1 MKKSRII
8 LVILA
13 VLFLVL
19 VGLAIGKPMTMF
31 MSEPE
36 KFQMWVESKG
46 IWGILAFIG
55 MNAAQVLFAVIP
67 GGPFEIGAGYAFGIW
82 KGSLI
87 CDIAMP
93 FAYNIGF
100 HDATWR
106 DRFGKNFYLENGS
119 HGCINVALSDMEK
132 FYANITVD
140 TAVIAYYRTPVR
152 LSSKNANICN
162 AFSKAAVEED

>member
-67 GGPFEIGAGYAFGIW
+67 EGVVGNVPLIYLCCLAGLNPSIKSVPY
-82 KGSLI
+82 
-87 CDIAMP
+87 
-93 FAYNIGF
+93 
-100 HDATWR
+100 
-106 DRFGKNFYLENGS
+106 GKSILF
-119 HGCINVALSDMEK
+119 VR
-132 FYANITVD
+132 
-140 TAVIAYYRTPVR
+140 AVGE
-152 LSSKNANICN
+152 L
-162 AFSKAAVEED
+162 

>member
-31 MSEPE
+31 MSKPE

-87 CDIAMP
+87 CDIAMTLGSVII
-93 FAYNIGF
+93 FLLVRKFGMKFIELFVSKENKEIG
-100 HDATWR
+100 
-106 DRFGKNFYLENGS
+106 
-119 HGCINVALSDMEK
+119 
-132 FYANITVD
+132 
-140 TAVIAYYRTPVR
+140 
-152 LSSKNANICN
+152 
-162 AFSKAAVEED
+162 